1 MTHFGPTYRDTQKK
15 YEDEFKMQPNIKNVP
30 PKVSSI
36 SRLDLPRKDE
46 EVKLTSEAQN
56 TTKEGVIKQKN
67 PDLTDKNKRKV
78 RELELVELFR
88 ACLDRNVL

>member
-1 MTHFGPTYRDTQKK
+1 M
-15 YEDEFKMQPNIKNVP
+15 
-30 PKVSSI
+30 
-36 SRLDLPRKDE
+36 DLPRTDE
-46 EVKLTSEAQN
+46 EVKLTSEPQN

-88 ACLDRNVL
+88 ACLDRNVM